1 VHLVQGTDE
10 QAAGRKRT
18 VHPLHLPKVHLPTY
32 DETGAQAA
40 GWPLRRCRVTIGL
53 IAYLA
58 FCLLLSASCEPIA
71 TKTYQVRQRAFTYT
85 PSSLIQDYQE
95 EYAYIEQRRRAVRS
109 ADRDKEGDT
118 FPRSNTVPS
127 HLSGLAFSGG
137 GIRSATF
144 HLGILQAL
152 QDMGS
157 LPQIDYLSTVS
168 GGSYIAGWMLA
179 HLGQELDD
187 PYGNLV
193 QTPDQATLLDPHGDF
208 VTHLRHHAGF
218 IREGGF
224 WEGPKLIWAYL
235 WRLIPYYVWD
245 LVLHIKTP
253 PDIGNEL
260 HLFTP
265 YQHRIEV
272 TYLRGKHETP
282 LVRLNRKDVDAPYL
296 IINGNLVNRGRPRA
310 YETESDQPYRDNYNF
325 EFTRDYTGSDG
336 LGYVQ
341 SAGFGLPV
349 VEVQTKDGSPASFNP
364 RQVVVQDLTEG
375 TCHKTWAERIRPHA
389 CVRLSQAMTASGAGL
404 DLDSLVQEWYR
415 DDIARL
421 TLSILTAPFNLNNE
435 YQTWNFARRH
445 NTTLGT
451 IWDYVLMLSIQ
462 RIWPDTKSRWIEITD
477 GSFYDNLGAQT
488 LLRRQV
494 AHLIVGDATLD
505 TTWQY
510 DYLYTLQARIKG
522 YFGPGAEWCGEIPPK
537 NEIVWYRRFWV
548 IRPDGVP
555 TVLHYLK
562 PYAYNPILFRHNP
575 SLLAPGKIYVS
586 PEPESGRSLVTHPL
600 TSPPVNP
607 THLDANW
614 LLPLVTDRASSEKV
628 KLALKKVSK
637 FVESPIGE
645 EFPQTST
652 IFQWYKL
659 EEFEAYRQL
668 GYLMGWAYLSTVTF
682 SADELAPA
690 VSCRAL

>member
-1 VHLVQGTDE
+1 MHLS
-10 QAAGRKRT
+10 A
-18 VHPLHLPKVHLPTY
+18 Y
-32 DETGAQAA
+32 NETRAQALLPGSLTSMPRPVA
-40 GWPLRRCRVTIGL
+40 IWPIGCL
-53 IAYLA
+53 GI
-58 FCLLLSASCEPIA
+58 CLLFSACEAVA

-85 PSSLIQDYQE
+85 PAALVQDYQE
-95 EYAYIEQRRRAVRS
+95 EYAYIEQRRLS
-109 ADRDKEGDT
+109 AINGDCT
-118 FPRSNTVPS
+118 DPPDFFPLAAKIPS
-127 HLSGLAFSGG
+127 HLTGLAFSGG

-152 QDMGS
+152 QEMGT
-157 LPQIDYLSTVS
+157 LPKIDYLSTVS

-179 HLGQELDD
+179 HLGKELDD
-187 PYGNLV
+187 TYGNLV
-193 QTPDQATLLDPHGDF
+193 QTPEPGKLLDPHEDF

-218 IREGGF
+218 IKEDGF
-224 WEGPKLIWAYL
+224 WEGPSLIWNYV

-245 LVLHIKTP
+245 LALHIKTP

-265 YQHRIEV
+265 YQHRIEM

-282 LVRLNRKDVDAPYL
+282 LVRLNRKDVNAPYL

-310 YETESDQPYRDNYNF
+310 YPNEVNRPYRDNYNF

-336 LGYVQ
+336 LGYIQ

-349 VEVQTKDGSPASFNP
+349 VEAQTEDGKPAWFNP
-364 RQVVVQDLTEG
+364 RKVVVEDLTEG
-375 TCHKTWAERIRPHA
+375 TCHKARAERVRPDA

-404 DLDSLVQEWYR
+404 DLDSLVQEWYH

-421 TLSILTAPFNLNNE
+421 LMSFVTAPFNVNNE
-435 YQTWNFARRH
+435 YQTWNYARRY

-451 IWDYVLMLSIQ
+451 MWDYFLMMTVQ

-494 AHLIVGDATLD
+494 AHLVVGDATLD

-510 DYLYTLQARIKG
+510 DYLYNLQQRIKG
-522 YFGPGAEWCGEIPPK
+522 YFGPGVEWCGEIPPK
-537 NEIVWYRRFWV
+537 NEIVWYRRFWMN
-548 IRPDGVP
+548 RPDGTQ
-555 TVLHYLK
+555 TVIHYLK
-562 PYAYNPILFRHNP
+562 PYAYNRNLFKKNP
-575 SLLAPGKIYVS
+575 SLAAPGKIYVS
-586 PEPESGRSLVTHPL
+586 ADPENGRSLASQPL
-600 TSPPVNP
+600 MSPPVNP

-614 LLPLVTDRASSEKV
+614 LMPLITDEKSRARV
-628 KLALKKVSK
+628 HLALKKVTR
-637 FVESPIGE
+637 FVDSAKGE

-652 IFQWYKL
+652 MFQWYEL

-668 GYLMGWAYLSTVTF
+668 GYLMGWAYLSTVKF
-682 SADELAPA
+682 SPEELTPTAA
-690 VSCRAL
+690 CKAL

>member
-1 VHLVQGTDE
+1 MHLSAYNE
-10 QAAGRKRT
+10 AR
-18 VHPLHLPKVHLPTY
+18 
-32 DETGAQAA
+32 AQALLPDSLTSMPRPVA
-40 GWPLRRCRVTIGL
+40 IWPIGCL
-53 IAYLA
+53 GI
-58 FCLLLSASCEPIA
+58 CLLFSACEAAA

-85 PSSLIQDYQE
+85 PAALVQDYQE
-95 EYAYIEQRRRAVRS
+95 EYAYIEQRRLS
-109 ADRDKEGDT
+109 AINGDGT
-118 FPRSNTVPS
+118 EPPDFFPLAAKIPS
-127 HLSGLAFSGG
+127 HLTGLAFSGG

-152 QDMGS
+152 QEMGT
-157 LPQIDYLSTVS
+157 LPKIDYLSTVS

-179 HLGQELDD
+179 HLGKELDD
-187 PYGNLV
+187 TYGNLV
-193 QTPDQATLLDPHGDF
+193 QTPEPGKLLDPHEDF

-218 IREGGF
+218 IKEDGF
-224 WEGPKLIWAYL
+224 WEGPSLIWNYV

-245 LVLHIKTP
+245 LALHIKTP

-265 YQHRIEV
+265 YQHRIEM

-282 LVRLNRKDVDAPYL
+282 LVRLNRKDVNAPYL

-310 YETESDQPYRDNYNF
+310 YPNEVDRPYRDNYNF

-336 LGYVQ
+336 LGYIQ

-349 VEVQTKDGSPASFNP
+349 VEAQTEDGKPAWFNP
-364 RQVVVQDLTEG
+364 RKVVVEDLTEG
-375 TCHKTWAERIRPHA
+375 TCHKARAERVRPDA

-404 DLDSLVQEWYR
+404 DLDSLVQEWYH

-421 TLSILTAPFNLNNE
+421 LMSFVTAPFNVNNE
-435 YQTWNFARRH
+435 YQTWNYARRY

-451 IWDYVLMLSIQ
+451 MWDYFLMMTVQ

-494 AHLIVGDATLD
+494 AHLVVGDATLD

-510 DYLYTLQARIKG
+510 DYLYNLQQRIKG
-522 YFGPGAEWCGEIPPK
+522 YFGPGVEWCGEIPPK

-548 IRPDGVP
+548 NRPDGTP
-555 TVLHYLK
+555 TVIHYLK
-562 PYAYNPILFRHNP
+562 PYAYNRNLFKKNP
-575 SLLAPGKIYVS
+575 SLAAPGKIYVS
-586 PEPESGRSLVTHPL
+586 ADPENGRSLAAHPL
-600 TSPPVNP
+600 MSPPVNP

-614 LLPLVTDRASSEKV
+614 LMPLITDEQSRARV
-628 KLALKKVSK
+628 HLALKKVTR
-637 FVESPIGE
+637 FVDSAKGE

-652 IFQWYKL
+652 MFQWYEL

-668 GYLMGWAYLSTVTF
+668 GYLMGWAYLSTVKF
-682 SADELAPA
+682 SPEELTPTAA
-690 VSCRAL
+690 CKAL

>member
-1 VHLVQGTDE
+1 MPRSLGI
-10 QAAGRKRT
+10 
-18 VHPLHLPKVHLPTY
+18 
-32 DETGAQAA
+32 
-40 GWPLRRCRVTIGL
+40 WPIGCITL
-53 IAYLA
+53 
-58 FCLLLSASCEPIA
+58 CLLFPACGPVA
-71 TKTYQVRQRAFTYT
+71 TKTYQVRQRAFTYK

-95 EYAYIEQRRRAVRS
+95 EYAYIEQRRLSGVRGDGGNSPDAFPAVT
-109 ADRDKEGDT
+109 K
-118 FPRSNTVPS
+118 VPS
-127 HLSGLAFSGG
+127 HLTGLAFSGG

-157 LPQIDYLSTVS
+157 LPRIDYLSTVS
-168 GGSYIAGWMLA
+168 GGSYVAGWMLA

-187 PYGNLV
+187 QYGNLV
-193 QTPDQATLLDPHGDF
+193 QTPEQAKLLDPYGDF

-224 WEGPKLIWAYL
+224 WEGPKLIWGYI
-235 WRLIPYYVWD
+235 WRLVPYYVWD

-310 YETESDQPYRDNYNF
+310 YESESDQPYRDNYNF

-336 LGYVQ
+336 LGYIQ

-349 VEVQTKDGSPASFNP
+349 LAAQTEDGSPASVNP
-364 RQVVVQDLTEG
+364 RQVLVEDLTEG
-375 TCHKTWAERIRPHA
+375 TCHKTKAERIRPES

-421 TLSILTAPFNLNNE
+421 LMRVFTAPFNVNNE
-435 YQTWNFARRH
+435 YQTWNYARRH

-451 IWDYVLMLSIQ
+451 IWDYFLMVTIQ

-494 AHLIVGDATLD
+494 SHLVVGDATLD

-510 DYLYTLQARIKG
+510 DYLSNLQERIRG
-522 YFGPGAEWCGEIPPK
+522 YFGSGVQWCGEIPLK

-548 IRPDGVP
+548 VRPDGTP
-555 TVLHYLK
+555 TVIHYLK
-562 PYAYNPILFRHNP
+562 PYAYNRVLFKKNP
-575 SLLAPGKIYVS
+575 SLTAPGKIYVGQD
-586 PEPESGRSLVTHPL
+586 PESGRSLATHPL

-607 THLDANW
+607 THLDQNW
-614 LLPLVTDRASSEKV
+614 LLPLVSDQASIERV
-628 KLALKKVSK
+628 KLALKKVTK
-637 FVESPIGE
+637 FVDSADGE

-652 IFQWYKL
+652 VFQWYQL

-668 GYLMGWAYLSTVTF
+668 GYLMGWAYLSSVAF
-682 SADELAPA
+682 SDTELTPTAA
-690 VSCRAL
+690 CQTL